1 MVLTCAVLRIQLH
14 SSSRLVNF
22 PPRRAPPPPP
32 WVNILLHTLIFGARI
47 DDHILIKKWSHNL
60 GTCGLAKN
68 CDDKYEDNIQK
79 FMIKNKLSILRP
91 VGWQRTVRGFPSH
104 CCQDSSTF
112 LPWETKINC
121 TLTGEEKIRGKSWK
135 REKKQLREERV
146 QRRFAKINCTL
157 TVVGKKEQKL
167 GEKEK
172 NTLGEK
178 EKKHLRGERKKST
191 RRERKKPPKRGER
204 EKALERTE
212 GKNSLEERGE
222 RGKNLR
228 GERVRRRS
236 AGTLVSR
243 RPLL

>member
-32 WVNILLHTLIFGARI
+32 WDNSLLHTLIHGTRI
-47 DDHILIKKWSHNL
+47 FSIIRFWSRSDPTSLLIRFWDLWTCKGLWSQFL
-60 GTCGLAKN
+60 RW
-68 CDDKYEDNIQK
+68 NI
-79 FMIKNKLSILRP
+79 MIKDGPMLRP

-172 NTLGEK
+172 
-178 EKKHLRGERKKST
+178 KHLRGERKKST
-191 RRERKKPPKRGER
+191 WRERKKPPKRGER

-212 GKNSLEERGE
+212 GKSTLEERGCEGGRQE
-222 RGKNLR
+222 RLSREGHCCNLV
-228 GERVRRRS
+228 G
-236 AGTLVSR
+236 
-243 RPLL
+243 LLLTSWLHWK